1 MEGKPDGEFTKPAT
15 NRLVPPIGRIG
26 KYRIDHIIGQ
36 GAVGIVYKGYDE
48 QIEREV
54 AIKALQPMILADLTA
69 STDAL
74 RRFATEVRSAGRCL
88 HPNIVTVFDYVEEEG
103 APHIVMEY
111 VPAGTLENVINAG
124 ANLPLRQMGDLMS
137 QVLLALEHAHGK
149 GIVHRDV
156 KPSNILCYSSSS
168 VKVAD
173 FGIAQ
178 INTLNL
184 TQTGRYGIVG
194 TPHYMAP
201 ERFLGRPDDAR
212 GDLYSA
218 GVIMFQLLTGQRPF
232 QANDTHELMNKVIND
247 VPARA
252 RALRPDLSL
261 AMEAVTQRALARN
274 PDDRFQTARE
284 FLDALRSV
292 LKSDVSDT
300 KPTLDL
306 TQYSTQTNV
315 PAGPGSSRPSLSQT
329 MAEKLSPDTLTAL
342 EQALARSVGPIAKV
356 VVRRAAAEAHDANEL
371 LGKLTKTLKTD
382 AEITSFRQIAEAQL
396 IQDGGLTAVRMEAEV
411 GSAEAQAVTAALLP
425 ILGPVAKTLVARLT
439 KSAVGWDDFYQR
451 LAKHVP
457 KAEDMAK
464 IDEVAARFRAKR

>member
-1 MEGKPDGEFTKPAT
+1 
-15 NRLVPPIGRIG
+15 
-26 KYRIDHIIGQ
+26 
-36 GAVGIVYKGYDE
+36 
-48 QIEREV
+48 
-54 AIKALQPMILADLTA
+54 
-69 STDAL
+69 
-74 RRFATEVRSAGRCL
+74 
-88 HPNIVTVFDYVEEEG
+88 
-103 APHIVMEY
+103 
-111 VPAGTLENVINAG
+111 
-124 ANLPLRQMGDLMS
+124 MGDLMS

-306 TQYSTQTNV
+306 TQYSTQTNL
-315 PAGPGSSRPSLSQT
+315 PAGPGSSRPSMSQT

-371 LGKLTKTLKTD
+371 LGKLTQSLKTD
-382 AEITSFRQIAEAQL
+382 AEVTSFRQIAEQQL

-425 ILGPVAKTLVARLT
+425 ILGPVAKTLVARLA

-457 KAEDMAK
+457 KPEDMAK
-464 IDEVAARFRAKR
+464 IEEVAAKFRAKR

>member
-1 MEGKPDGEFTKPAT
+1 MADEPNGDFTKPAP
-15 NRLVPPIGRIG
+15 NRLVPPIGHIG
-26 KYRIDHIIGQ
+26 KYRVDHIIGQ

-88 HPNIVTVFDYVEEEG
+88 HPNIVTVFDYVEENG

-111 VPAGTLENVINAG
+111 VPAGTLENVINSG
-124 ANLPLRQMGDLMS
+124 VRLPLRQVGELMG
-137 QVLLALEHAHGK
+137 QVLLALEHAHAK
-149 GIVHRDV
+149 DIVHRDV

-184 TQTGRYGIVG
+184 TSTGRYGIVG

-232 QANDTHELMNKVIND
+232 QATDTHELMNKVINEA
-247 VPARA
+247 PTKPRS
-252 RALRPDLSL
+252 LRPELSTGIEGVVL
-261 AMEAVTQRALARN
+261 KALARN
-274 PDDRFQTARE
+274 PEDRFQSARE
-284 FLDALRSV
+284 FLDTLRAAV
-292 LKSDVSDT
+292 KTDVSDT
-300 KPTLDL
+300 KPTMDL
-306 TQYSTQTNV
+306 TQYSTMTSV
-315 PAGPGSSRPSLSQT
+315 PVGPGSSRPNLSQT
-329 MAEKLSPDTLTAL
+329 MAEKLAPGTITAL
-342 EQALARSVGPIAKV
+342 EQALAQSVGPIAKV
-356 VVRRAAAEAHDANEL
+356 VVRRAAAEAIDANQFLDE
-371 LGKLTKTLKTD
+371 LTKSLKSD
-382 AEITSFRQIAEAQL
+382 AEITDFRRLAEEKL
-396 IQDGGLTAVRMEAEV
+396 IEDGGIAAVRIESEV
-411 GSAEAQAVTAALLP
+411 GSSEAQAVTTALLP
-425 ILGPVAKTLVARLT
+425 ILGPVARTLVARLT
-439 KSAVGWDDFYQR
+439 KSAVGRDDFYQR

-464 IDEVAARFRAKR
+464 IQEVAVKFRPKR

>member
-1 MEGKPDGEFTKPAT
+1 METKPDGETTKAAP

-54 AIKALQPMILADLTA
+54 AVKALQPMILADLTSSA
-69 STDAL
+69 DAL
-74 RRFATEVRSAGRCL
+74 RRFATEVRSAGKCL
-88 HPNIVTVFDYVEEEG
+88 HPNIVTVFDYVEENG

-111 VPAGTLENVINAG
+111 VPAGTLENVISSG
-124 ANLPLRQMGDLMS
+124 AYLPIRQVGDLMT
-137 QVLLALEHAHGK
+137 QILLALEHAHQK

-156 KPSNILCYSSSS
+156 KPSNILCHSASSI
-168 VKVAD
+168 KVAD

-184 TQTGRYGIVG
+184 TRTGKYGIIG

-218 GVIMFQLLTGQRPF
+218 GVIMFQLLTTQRPF
-232 QANDTHELMNKVIND
+232 QATDTHELMNKVIND
-247 VPARA
+247 MPAQVRSF
-252 RALRPDLSL
+252 RPELSPS
-261 AMEAVTQRALARN
+261 MESVIQRALARN
-274 PDDRFQTARE
+274 PKDRYQTAKE
-284 FLDALRSV
+284 FLEALRSV
-292 LKSDVSDT
+292 LKSDANDT

-306 TQYSTQTNV
+306 TLYSTTTNISV
-315 PAGPGSSRPSLSQT
+315 GPGSSRPSMSQT
-329 MAEKLSPDTLTAL
+329 MAEKLSPGTLTAL

-356 VVRRAAAEAHDANEL
+356 VVRRAASEAHDANQLLNEL
-371 LGKLTKTLKTD
+371 SKSLKTD
-382 AEITSFRQIAEAQL
+382 HELQSFRQVAEEKL
-396 IQDGGLTAVRMEAEV
+396 IQDGGLAAVQIEAEV
-411 GSAEAQAVTAALLP
+411 GPAETQAVVAALLP
-425 ILGPVAKTLVARLT
+425 LLGPVAKTLVQRLT
-439 KSAVGWDDFYQR
+439 KSAVGRDDFYQR

-457 KAEDMAK
+457 KPEDMAK
-464 IDEVAARFRAKR
+464 INEIAAKFKPKR